1 MGQPHSGL
9 PILGILALTL
19 APFSFLLPLFSLPR
33 VCPLRPLPRSLVPSD
48 PLTPDRYRSPQVACK
63 LALEFETP

>member
-33 VCPLRPLPRSLVPSD
+33 VCPLRPLPRSLAPSD
-48 PLTPDRYRSPQVACK
+48 PLTPDRYIIFMNY
-63 LALEFETP
+63 EFMNSYIK